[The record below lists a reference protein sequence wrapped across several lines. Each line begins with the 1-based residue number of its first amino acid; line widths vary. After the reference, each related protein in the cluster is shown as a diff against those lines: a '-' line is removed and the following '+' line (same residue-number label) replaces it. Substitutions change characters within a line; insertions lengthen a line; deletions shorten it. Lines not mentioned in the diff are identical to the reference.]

1 MLYSP
6 EPDEP
11 TQPESRRA
19 QTGLVATSHQGRQ
32 VFRALTIPTNRRTPP
47 QTASRARHMSITA
60 AQALQPDDVIAA
72 WAMAAAQFPGHD
84 LIPADITNNVAA
96 MTTYLPMTP
105 AQFQYMCQ
113 STQMAFGNTPT
124 TMPAWLTNGTLLNSY
139 SQTPWFSQGKNMY
152 TGSVYDHNY
161 NCIGFTLSY
170 TYLPYGDNFGGYLG
184 NQTSGYYLGS
194 PPTWQELGW
203 IISATSVG
211 ASSVSAKSGSGF
223 TVLGYY
229 IGWPT
234 PAQLLADWIAVY
246 GDLPDKGTIYF
257 SVRPADPVNGVTG
270 MEMTERVSFENG
282 TLEGAI
288 IPPAGAT
295 YFSGSPYWFG
305 PFLSKALTYT
315 GIVANMGDGGEI
327 MIEYQGNPAPGG
339 GGWTSGDPY
348 SGTLSFVAKIA
359 SESAFTKELL
369 GYYALMPSPPITF
382 TFSPTQLVIPSGST
396 TPVSVVATCHIPAD
410 TVAGVW
416 LFRLEATDGKQV
428 VSILVEVTNL

>member
-1 MLYSP
+1 M
-6 EPDEP
+6 
-11 TQPESRRA
+11 
-19 QTGLVATSHQGRQ
+19 ATTWVH
-32 VFRALTIPTNRRTPP
+32 PKRRT
-47 QTASRARHMSITA
+47 
-60 AQALQPDDVIAA
+60 
-72 WAMAAAQFPGHD
+72 
-84 LIPADITNNVAA
+84 
-96 MTTYLPMTP
+96 
-105 AQFQYMCQ
+105 
-113 STQMAFGNTPT
+113 
-124 TMPAWLTNGTLLNSY
+124 
-139 SQTPWFSQGKNMY
+139 
-152 TGSVYDHNY
+152 
-161 NCIGFTLSY
+161 
-170 TYLPYGDNFGGYLG
+170 
-184 NQTSGYYLGS
+184 
-194 PPTWQELGW
+194 GW
-203 IISATSVG
+203 IISATSAS